1 MKGNIKKLAIIVII
15 TVMAPFVM
23 AAVASAD
30 GHDWKA
36 IHGEYAM
43 TGGGNCIFSLS
54 GFNPNF
60 TPTGSYWH
68 GSSLATGIWTFK
80 RNGKGT
86 VQQGTQLALTLP
98 PSPIPTSASSAEFSF
113 DFTYKVTD
121 DGTIT
126 VDVVPGT
133 FTGEYVTGPLAGVTF
148 TYVTPTF
155 SMLGMVSADHKTITL
170 ASGNDVQQIN
180 LSNGMSVYSICNL
193 ARVLIRLG
201 E

>member
-1 MKGNIKKLAIIVII
+1 MKGNIKKLAVFVII
-15 TVMAPFVM
+15 AVIAPFIMVAM
-23 AAVASAD
+23 ASAHD
-30 GHDWKA
+30 DDWKA

-43 TGGGNCIFSLS
+43 TGGGNCIFS
-54 GFNPNF
+54 
-60 TPTGSYWH
+60 TPIGSSWH

-86 VQQGTQLALTLP
+86 LQQGTQFALTLP
-98 PSPIPTSASSAEFSF
+98 PSPIPTGPSSAEFSF

-133 FTGEYVTGPLAGVTF
+133 FKGEYVTGPLAGVTF

-155 SMLGMVSADHKTITL
+155 SMVGMVSADYKTITL

-180 LSNGMSVYSICNL
+180 LSNNTTVFAICNL
-193 ARVLIRLG
+193 GRVLIRLG

>member
-1 MKGNIKKLAIIVII
+1 MKKLAVFVVIGAI
-15 TVMAPFVM
+15 ATFI
-23 AAVASAD
+23 AVAIASA
-30 GHDWKA
+30 GGDWKA

-43 TGGGNCIFSLS
+43 TGGGNCLFSPS

-60 TPTGSYWH
+60 TPIGPSWH

-86 VQQGTQLALTLP
+86 MQQGTQLALTLP
-98 PSPIPTSASSAEFSF
+98 PSPIPTGASSAEFSF

-133 FTGEYVTGPLAGVTF
+133 FTGEFVTGPLAGVTF

-180 LSNGMSVYSICNL
+180 LSNNTTVFAICNL
-193 ARVLIRLG
+193 GRVLIRVD